1 MLKTPWG
8 DAGSLREKRLRPGGG
23 VPPEEVARNQR
34 ERLFAAMVACVDQK
48 GFEATTVADLLELSG
63 ISRTT
68 FYEHFDDKRDCF
80 VAAVE
85 AIVET
90 TATLAAQRVA
100 EISDGDTKAR
110 TLLEGFVG
118 SVVAQPAA
126 SRMCFVESAAAG
138 RGALVA
144 VNRAVSRFDAILR
157 EAVEQTPGR
166 QGLSDEI
173 RNAQLGAIYLIVHAR
188 LYRRE
193 EAELESLAA
202 ELWEWANS
210 IQPLPRPLGS
220 APARRPSGV
229 PAGVARSPHA
239 RPPGA
244 AAADP
249 AERIIRGFAAVAAEK
264 GYPATTIAEIADRA
278 SVSQST
284 FYSHFKGREQVMLSA
299 LDTAG
304 ARLMAAILP
313 AARRGES
320 WPDSMRLAI
329 RALGAFG
336 VDEPDLTSLLGVA
349 AYGAGPLAMVR
360 RDEITVGL
368 EGLFTPGY
376 ELFPDTAAITAEASV
391 RAIYSLLYNKIAVNG
406 PESLPAIV
414 PMATYIALCP
424 FVGAEKACEV
434 AAGD

>member
-68 FYEHFDDKRDCF
+68 FYEHFDDKQDCF

-85 AIVET
+85 AIVEN
-90 TATLAAQRVA
+90 TATLAARRVA
-100 EISDGDTKAR
+100 EISDGETKAR
-110 TLLEGFVG
+110 TLLEGFVR

-138 RGALVA
+138 RPALLA
-144 VNRAVSRFDAILR
+144 VNRAVSRFDALLR
-157 EAVEQTPGR
+157 EAVEQTPDR
-166 QGLSDEI
+166 RSLSDEI

-193 EAELESLAA
+193 EAELESLAT
-202 ELWEWANS
+202 ELWEWANT
-210 IQPLPRPLGS
+210 IQPPPRPLGS

-229 PAGVARSPHA
+229 PVGVARSPDA
-239 RPPGA
+239 RPPG

-284 FYSHFKGREQVMLSA
+284 FYSHFKGREQVLLSA

-304 ARLMAAILP
+304 ARLMARSCR
-313 AARRGES
+313 RRGAE
-320 WPDSMRLAI
+320 R
-329 RALGAFG
+329 
-336 VDEPDLTSLLGVA
+336 
-349 AYGAGPLAMVR
+349 AGPTRCGSRSGRWAR
-360 RDEITVGL
+360 SASTSPIWPPCSASSPTG
-368 EGLFTPGY
+368 PGRWRW
-376 ELFPDTAAITAEASV
+376 F
-391 RAIYSLLYNKIAVNG
+391 G
-406 PESLPAIV
+406 
-414 PMATYIALCP
+414 ATRSRSA
-424 FVGAEKACEV
+424 
-434 AAGD
+434 